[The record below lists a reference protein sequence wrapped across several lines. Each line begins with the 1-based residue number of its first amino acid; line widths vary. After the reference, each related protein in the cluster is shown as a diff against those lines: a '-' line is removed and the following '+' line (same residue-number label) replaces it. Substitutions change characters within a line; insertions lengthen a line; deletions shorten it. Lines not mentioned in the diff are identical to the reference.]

1 MDKRTTAWKS
11 KNPTKDFKNL
21 KSSLTLRSKVKSYI
35 ALIIVII
42 IIVLTILLSGCS
54 REATFTSYKQV
65 SDYCYNKTETLENCS
80 LEKCIMLNSAEF
92 TDQIKFSAEKN
103 YLQCQL
109 QHCK

>member
-1 MDKRTTAWKS
+1 MEKTGNTHIRDQNRIKS
-11 KNPTKDFKNL
+11 C
-21 KSSLTLRSKVKSYI
+21 I
-35 ALIIVII
+35 ALVIVII
-42 IIVLTILLSGCS
+42 IVILAIILSGCS
-54 REATFTSYKQV
+54 REATFQSYKQV
-65 SDYCYNKTETLENCS
+65 SDYCYNKTISIENCS